1 MATRSEEVFEMR
13 QAFHD
18 LRREREIRRQA
29 IQERHYSLARKE
41 LEEEM
46 EPLEAGFL
54 GMLRE
59 AVAEGWTAGD
69 LRDEVFKSADQW
81 DKWRKKA
88 GIPAGAAGRKT
99 VSNKGEKK
107 W

>member
-29 IQERHYSLARKE
+29 IQERHHSLARKE

-69 LRDEVFKSADQW
+69 LRDDVFKSADQW

-99 VSNKGEKK
+99 VSNKGESK